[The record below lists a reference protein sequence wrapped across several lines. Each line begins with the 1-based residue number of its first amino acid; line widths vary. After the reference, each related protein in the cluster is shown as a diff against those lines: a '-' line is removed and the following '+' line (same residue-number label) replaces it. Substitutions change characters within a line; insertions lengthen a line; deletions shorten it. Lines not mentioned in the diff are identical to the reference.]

1 MRPLLLIAPLFVLA
15 ACGGTQTKPVVI
27 NPQSCNIEA
36 PVSKAEVA
44 ANAEINVLGWFFDK
58 FSANSKAGVRVQ
70 LASADRKVIKS
81 VTVADLTARGD
92 VAEAFKEPLAEKS
105 GLGAKFAPNELA
117 PGTYDLSVI
126 RETDEAIIVCA
137 NGHTITVK

>member
-1 MRPLLLIAPLFVLA
+1 MRPLLLIASLFVLA

-27 NPQSCNIEA
+27 NPSSCNIEA
-36 PVSKAEVA
+36 PANKAEVA

-58 FSANSKAGVRVQ
+58 FSANSKTGVRIQ

-81 VTVADLTARGD
+81 VTINELIARSD

-105 GLGAKFAPNELA
+105 GLSAKFAPNELA

-137 NGHTITVK
+137 NGHSITVK

>member
-1 MRPLLLIAPLFVLA
+1 MRTLLLAPIFLLA

-36 PVSKAEVA
+36 PTNKAEVA
-44 ANAEINVLGWFFDK
+44 ANAEINVFGWFFDK
-58 FSANSKAGVRVQ
+58 SSVNSKAAVRVQ

-81 VTVADLTARGD
+81 VTVGELTSRKD
-92 VAEAFKEPLAEKS
+92 VAEALKEPLAEKS
-105 GLGAKFAPNELA
+105 GISVKFAPNELT
-117 PGTYDLSVI
+117 PNTYDVNVV

-137 NGHTITVK
+137 NGHSLTVK